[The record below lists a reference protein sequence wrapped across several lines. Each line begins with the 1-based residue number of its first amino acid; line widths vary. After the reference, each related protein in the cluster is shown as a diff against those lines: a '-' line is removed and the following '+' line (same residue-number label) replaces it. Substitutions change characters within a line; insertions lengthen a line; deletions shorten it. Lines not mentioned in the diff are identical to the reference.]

1 MDRQDAECLMEHDFV
16 SAFIVL
22 LIVADP
28 LGNVPVVLSLLK
40 DVPRQRR
47 LWVITRECAIA
58 TLMLLLF
65 MLGGD
70 ALLKAMRLSQ
80 VALEIAGGVIL
91 FLIALGM
98 AFPSMG
104 VTVASA
110 EPEGEPLL
118 VPLAIPLLA
127 GPSALATVVLLA
139 SRQPDRAWS
148 WTAAI
153 VLAMVVVWAVLASAQ
168 VLSRRLGPSGLVAL
182 ERFMGLLLAA
192 MAVEMLISGVQQV
205 IAAAPHG

>member
-1 MDRQDAECLMEHDFV
+1 MEHDFL

-22 LIVADP
+22 LIVTDP
-28 LGNVPVVLSLLK
+28 LGNVPVVISLLK
-40 DVPRQRR
+40 DVPKERR

-65 MLGGD
+65 MLGGES
-70 ALLKAMRLSQ
+70 LLKAMRLSN

-104 VTVASA
+104 VSFASS
-110 EPEGEPLL
+110 ETEGEPLL
-118 VPLAIPLLA
+118 VPLAIPLIA

-139 SRQPDRAWS
+139 SRQPERAWS

-153 VLAMVVVWAVLASAQ
+153 VLAMGVGWAVLASAQ
-168 VLSRRLGPSGLVAL
+168 VLSRRLGRSGLVAL
-182 ERFMGLLLAA
+182 ERFMGLLLSA
-192 MAVEMLISGVQQV
+192 MAVEMLISGLKQ
-205 IAAAPHG
+205 AFGSLPH

>member
-1 MDRQDAECLMEHDFV
+1 MDHDFL

-22 LIVADP
+22 LIVTDP
-28 LGNVPVVLSLLK
+28 LGNVPIVLSLLR
-40 DVPRQRR
+40 DVPKERR
-47 LWVITRECAIA
+47 LWIITRECAIA
-58 TLMLLLF
+58 TVMLLLF
-65 MLGGD
+65 MMGGD

-104 VTVASA
+104 VSFAGEQV
-110 EPEGEPLL
+110 EGEPLL

-153 VLAMVVVWAVLASAQ
+153 VLAMVVVWVVLASAQ
-168 VLSRRLGPSGLVAL
+168 TLSRRLGHAGLVAL

-205 IAAAPHG
+205 IAQAPHG

>member
-1 MDRQDAECLMEHDFV
+1 MEHDFI

-58 TLMLLLF
+58 TVMLLLF

-70 ALLKAMRLSQ
+70 VLLKAMRLSQ

-104 VTVASA
+104 VSVASA

-168 VLSRRLGPSGLVAL
+168 ALSRRLGPSGLVAL

-192 MAVEMLISGVQQV
+192 MAIEMLISGVRQV
-205 IAAAPHG
+205 IASAPHA

>member
-1 MDRQDAECLMEHDFV
+1 MEHDFL

-22 LIVADP
+22 LIVTDP
-28 LGNVPVVLSLLK
+28 LGNVPVVISLLK
-40 DVPRQRR
+40 DVPPQRR

-58 TLMLLLF
+58 TVMLLLF
-65 MLGGD
+65 MLGGES
-70 ALLKAMRLSQ
+70 LLKAMRLSN

-104 VTVASA
+104 VSVASS
-110 EPEGEPLL
+110 ETEGEPLL
-118 VPLAIPLLA
+118 VPLAIPLIA

-139 SRQPDRAWS
+139 SRQPERAWS

-153 VLAMVVVWAVLASAQ
+153 VLAMVVGWAVLASAQ
-168 VLSRRLGPSGLVAL
+168 VLSRRLGRSGLIAL
-182 ERFMGLLLAA
+182 ERFMGLLLSA
-192 MAVEMLISGVQQV
+192 MAVEMLISGLRQAFPA
-205 IAAAPHG
+205 ITH

>member
-1 MDRQDAECLMEHDFV
+1 MQHDFV

-58 TLMLLLF
+58 TVMLLLF

-70 ALLKAMRLSQ
+70 VLLKAMRLSQ

-104 VTVASA
+104 VSVASA

-168 VLSRRLGPSGLVAL
+168 ALSRRLGPSGLVAL

-192 MAVEMLISGVQQV
+192 MAIEMLISGVRQV
-205 IAAAPHG
+205 IASAPHA

>member
-1 MDRQDAECLMEHDFV
+1 MEHDFL

-22 LIVADP
+22 LIVTDP
-28 LGNVPVVLSLLK
+28 LGNVPVVISLLK
-40 DVPRQRR
+40 DVPKERR

-58 TLMLLLF
+58 TVMLLLF
-65 MLGGD
+65 MLGGES
-70 ALLKAMRLSQ
+70 LLKAMRLSN

-104 VTVASA
+104 VSFASS
-110 EPEGEPLL
+110 ETEGEPLL
-118 VPLAIPLLA
+118 VPLAIPLIA

-139 SRQPDRAWS
+139 SRQPERAWS

-153 VLAMVVVWAVLASAQ
+153 VLAMGVGWAVLASAQ
-168 VLSRRLGPSGLVAL
+168 VLSRRLGRSGLVAL
-182 ERFMGLLLAA
+182 ERFMGLLLSA
-192 MAVEMLISGVQQV
+192 MAVEMLISGLKQ
-205 IAAAPHG
+205 AFGGLPH

>member
-1 MDRQDAECLMEHDFV
+1 MEHDFV

>member
-1 MDRQDAECLMEHDFV
+1 MEHDFI

-58 TLMLLLF
+58 TVMLLLF

-98 AFPSMG
+98 AFPSKG

-110 EPEGEPLL
+110 EPDGEPLL

-168 VLSRRLGPSGLVAL
+168 RLSRRLGPSGLVAL

-192 MAVEMLISGVQQV
+192 MAVEMLISGVRRV
-205 IAAAPHG
+205 IAAAPHA

>member
-1 MDRQDAECLMEHDFV
+1 MEHDFL

-22 LIVADP
+22 LIVTDP
-28 LGNVPVVLSLLK
+28 LGNVPIVLSLLR
-40 DVPRQRR
+40 DVPKERR
-47 LWVITRECAIA
+47 RWIITRECAIA
-58 TLMLLLF
+58 TIILLLF
-65 MLGGD
+65 MVGGD

-104 VTVASA
+104 VSFTNEAT
-110 EPEGEPLL
+110 EGEPLL

-148 WTAAI
+148 WTAAT
-153 VLAMVVVWAVLASAQ
+153 VLAMVVVWLVLMSAQ
-168 VLSRRLGPSGLVAL
+168 QLSRRLGHSGLVAL
-182 ERFMGLLLAA
+182 ERFMGLLLSA
-192 MAVEMLISGVQQV
+192 MAVEMLISGVRQV
-205 IAAAPHG
+205 IASAPHP

>member
-1 MDRQDAECLMEHDFV
+1 MDRPDAEQLMDHDFV

-58 TLMLLLF
+58 TVMLLLF

-70 ALLKAMRLSQ
+70 TLLKAMRLSQ

-98 AFPSMG
+98 AFPGTG
-104 VTVASA
+104 VSVASA
-110 EPEGEPLL
+110 ETEGEPLL

>member
-1 MDRQDAECLMEHDFV
+1 MEHDFL

-22 LIVADP
+22 LIVTDP
-28 LGNVPVVLSLLK
+28 LGNVPVVISLLK
-40 DVPRQRR
+40 DVAPQRR

-58 TLMLLLF
+58 TVMLLLF
-65 MLGGD
+65 MLGGES
-70 ALLKAMRLSQ
+70 LLKAMRLSN

-104 VTVASA
+104 VSVASS
-110 EPEGEPLL
+110 ETEGEPLL
-118 VPLAIPLLA
+118 VPLAIPLIA

-139 SRQPDRAWS
+139 SRQPERAWS

-153 VLAMVVVWAVLASAQ
+153 VLAMVVGWAVLASAQ
-168 VLSRRLGPSGLVAL
+168 VLSKRLGRSGLVAL
-182 ERFMGLLLAA
+182 ERFMGLLLSA
-192 MAVEMLISGVQQV
+192 MAVEMLISGLRQAFPA
-205 IAAAPHG
+205 ITH

>member
-1 MDRQDAECLMEHDFV
+1 MEHDFI

-22 LIVADP
+22 LIVTDP
-28 LGNVPVVLSLLK
+28 LGNVPIVLSLLR
-40 DVPRQRR
+40 DVPAQRR
-47 LWVITRECAIA
+47 RWIITRECAIA
-58 TLMLLLF
+58 TVILLLF

-98 AFPSMG
+98 AFPGMG
-104 VTVASA
+104 VSFTSEQAQ
-110 EPEGEPLL
+110 GEPLL

-127 GPSALATVVLLA
+127 GPSTLATVVLLA

-153 VLAMVVVWAVLASAQ
+153 VLAMAVVWLVLVSAQ
-168 VLSRRLGPSGLVAL
+168 RLSRRLGHAGLVAL
-182 ERFMGLLLAA
+182 ERFMGLLLSA
-192 MAVEMLISGVQQV
+192 MAVEMLISGVQKV
-205 IAAAPHG
+205 IATAPHG

>member
-1 MDRQDAECLMEHDFV
+1 MDHDFV

-58 TLMLLLF
+58 TVMLLLF

>member
-1 MDRQDAECLMEHDFV
+1 MDHDFV

-110 EPEGEPLL
+110 ETEGEPLL

-153 VLAMVVVWAVLASAQ
+153 VLAMVVVWTVLASAQ

>member
-1 MDRQDAECLMEHDFV
+1 MDHDFL

-22 LIVADP
+22 LIVTDP
-28 LGNVPVVLSLLK
+28 LGNVPIVLSLLR
-40 DVPRQRR
+40 DVPKERR
-47 LWVITRECAIA
+47 LWIITRECAIA
-58 TLMLLLF
+58 TVMLLLF
-65 MLGGD
+65 MMGGD

-104 VTVASA
+104 VSFAGEQV
-110 EPEGEPLL
+110 EGEPLL

-153 VLAMVVVWAVLASAQ
+153 VLAMVVVWVVLASAQ
-168 VLSRRLGPSGLVAL
+168 TLSRRLGHAGLVAL

-205 IAAAPHG
+205 IAQAPHA

>member
-1 MDRQDAECLMEHDFV
+1 MSTQHDFI

-28 LGNVPVVLSLLK
+28 LGNVPIVISLLK
-40 DVPRQRR
+40 NVPRQRR
-47 LWVITRECAIA
+47 LWVITRECVIA
-58 TLMLLLF
+58 TAVLLLF
-65 MLGGD
+65 LVAGD

-98 AFPSMG
+98 AFPGTG
-104 VTVASA
+104 VTVASEEA
-110 EPEGEPLL
+110 DSEPLL

-127 GPSALATVVLLA
+127 GPSTLATVVLLA

-168 VLSRRLGPSGLVAL
+168 VLSRRLGHAGLVAL

-192 MAVEMLISGVQQV
+192 MAVEMLISGVRQV
-205 IAAAPHG
+205 IAATPHG